1 MTEEII
7 TLQALLVKS
16 YIQRNA
22 CAHCAGPSGSTFKM
36 TMPSR

>member
-16 YIQRNA
+16 YGR
-22 CAHCAGPSGSTFKM
+22 PTV
-36 TMPSR
+36 MPAPKRLFTSR